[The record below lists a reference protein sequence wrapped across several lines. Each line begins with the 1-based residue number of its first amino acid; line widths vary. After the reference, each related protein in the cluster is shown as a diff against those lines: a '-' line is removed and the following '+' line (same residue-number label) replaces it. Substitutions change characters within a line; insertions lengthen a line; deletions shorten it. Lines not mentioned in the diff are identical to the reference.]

1 MRRYNLE
8 DRVPA
13 PVLAHLNAP
22 DLPETPKAELPG
34 QSTFVIQGLEDSCR
48 AALES
53 ARQAG
58 LQAHVLTSVLEG
70 DSRQAGFFL
79 AALAREIR
87 YHQRPFCAPCL
98 LVAAGETTVR
108 LEGPAGL
115 GGPSQELAA
124 AFAQSIDGLQDVAVI
139 AIETEGTDGPTGL
152 AGALTDDTTAARARE
167 AGRELADALKEHD
180 CCPLLTAL
188 NDHLVTGNTGTN
200 LCDLNLIYIR

>member
-1 MRRYNLE
+1 M
-8 DRVPA
+8 
-13 PVLAHLNAP
+13 
-22 DLPETPKAELPG
+22 
-34 QSTFVIQGLEDSCR
+34 
-48 AALES
+48 
-53 ARQAG
+53 
-58 LQAHVLTSVLEG
+58 
-70 DSRQAGFFL
+70 
-79 AALAREIR
+79 
-87 YHQRPFCAPCL
+87 
-98 LVAAGETTVR
+98 R